1 MMADEMTGLLVPP
14 STSRSAGPADGTRP
28 LVVGAGLAGAAAAAT
43 VLVGCMAAALVAWF
57 STDQGS
63 HGTTKDALRIGSD
76 AWLLAHGA
84 SLDVGVAVVTLV
96 PLGLTL
102 LCGYVCFRLGRW
114 AATTSLAEDLRTLG
128 LAVVVFAAVYG
139 LVALVVAL
147 LASVPSAEPHLGRA
161 FAGGF
166 LVAALGGGPGLAS
179 GSGHLDPLLARLP
192 ESARAALHGAAVA
205 ALATF
210 AAGGLLVA
218 VALVLD
224 LGEAANVLTAL
235 HADGAAGAFM
245 TVLVA
250 AFAPNAALFGSSYL
264 LGPGFAVGTGT
275 VVSTGDV
282 ALGPVPAFP
291 LLAALPGDGPAPWW
305 AMLLLVI
312 PVLLGGLA
320 GWSVARSY
328 PGVGYDVAALRGL
341 GGGVGG
347 ALLLGVAMAL
357 AGGAVGPGRMSDVGP
372 AVVASTLAAV
382 VSLGL
387 GGTVGAMLTH
397 WRLGP
402 APDGTEPTVDL
413 NTLGKDADEDGD
425 DDAEE
430 PTVSLAPGLLSRFR
444 LRRD

>member
-1 MMADEMTGLLVPP
+1 MMAGEMTGLLVTP
-14 STSRSAGPADGTRP
+14 STSRSGSPADGRRP
-28 LVVGAGLAGAAAAAT
+28 LVIGAAVAGAAAAGT

-84 SLDVGVAVVTLV
+84 TLDVGVAVVTLV
-96 PLGLTL
+96 PLGLTV

-114 AATTSLAEDLRTLG
+114 AAATSLAEDLRTLG
-128 LAVVVFAAVYG
+128 LAVLVFAAVYA
-139 LVALVVAL
+139 LVSLVVAL
-147 LASVPSAEPHLGRA
+147 LASVPAAEPHLGRA

-166 LVAALGGGPGLAS
+166 LVAALGGGSGLTT
-179 GSGHLDPLLARLP
+179 GSGHLDALLRRLP
-192 ESARAALHGAAVA
+192 EAARAVLHGAAVA

-210 AAGGLLVA
+210 VAGGLLVV

-224 LGEAANVLTAL
+224 LGEGANVLTAL
-235 HADGAAGAFM
+235 HADGSAGAFM
-245 TVLVA
+245 TLLVA
-250 AFAPNAALFGSSYL
+250 GFAPNAALFGSSYL
-264 LGPGFAVGTGT
+264 VGPGFAVGTGT

-282 ALGPVPAFP
+282 SLGPVPAFP

-305 AMLLLVI
+305 ALLFLGV

-320 GWSVARSY
+320 GWSATRAHPST
-328 PGVGYDVAALRGL
+328 GYDAAALRGL
-341 GGGVGG
+341 GAGAGGGV
-347 ALLLGVAMAL
+347 LLGIAFAL
-357 AGGAVGPGRMSDVGP
+357 AGGAVGPGRMADVGP
-372 AVVASTLAAV
+372 AVVASALAAV

-387 GGTVGAMLTH
+387 GSTIGAVLTH

-413 NTLGKDADEDGD
+413 NTLGTGAASDEA
-425 DDAEE
+425 DAEE
-430 PTVSLAPGLLSRFR
+430 PTVSLAPRLLSRLR
-444 LRRD
+444 PRRD